1 MNWFGRL
8 ALLLV
13 IIGALNWL
21 LVGVFQWDAVAALFG
36 GETMRASSGI
46 SRVIYTLVGLS
57 GLYCITFLFS
67 DDRVRTD

>member
-8 ALLLV
+8 
-13 IIGALNWL
+13 GALNWL
-21 LVGVFQWDAVAALFG
+21 LVGVFQWVAVAAMFG